1 MKIEIQTVISFFGF
15 QFSTFNFQLKI
26 IEKMDTATNELI
38 QQCTKVKQVI
48 EDSMKWVSD
57 NVEKD
62 KQAVTIYNL
71 KKLRRD
77 AKRYENALPRRP
89 SVAIFG
95 QSQVGKSYLVSNLA
109 KTPEATSLFV
119 KVPDTG
125 EDVDFI
131 ASINPPGGG
140 KEATGLVSRFTT
152 ADPWQPGFKPYM
164 LRLFSQAD
172 LVKIISNGYLSD
184 ITHYTYTIN
193 RDEVQK
199 KLQAMAATVQQSP
212 CPGFSEDDVYDVKEY
227 CNNNFR
233 DHFII
238 KDLNNINFWDDIAA
252 IIPYI
257 DSSRRFE
264 IFEVIWGKQPFF
276 TDLFKKLSDGLKQ
289 VNFLPEIRTEL
300 AALTPQ
306 QDTILDVERLRELYK
321 DVKKPPVNCYDGGTL
336 LATLDRSILSA
347 LTAEV
352 VLPLSDTTADNPKRK
367 FLKEADVLDF
377 PGARSRQQIP
387 EVTFEEKDNN
397 DKLLVFLRG
406 KIAFLFNR
414 YNFNYEISTLLFC
427 MDDKQPEVAD
437 LPKFLYEWIRNTHG
451 GSPEKRAERER
462 QLALLVQQND
472 IEKLIPLLVCF
483 TKFNIELA
491 GNPAT
496 ERPGELGPHNSKWT
510 ARIGANFADQ
520 MGISV
525 GDLWIQNWDNNGP
538 FKNVFPLRDPKWSKS
553 FFEGMDTDGK
563 EIQLRPEYVQKFED
577 MKTSWV
583 NHKDVIAHVHNP
595 LECWNEFTQPNKSG
609 IDYIIKYMSP
619 TCNPIIKR
627 QQIKTGI
634 QDLMNNLYDQLS
646 VFYQGGNIDEKLKR
660 AKVSAAQVFMSLMKM
675 QKDKNTFGN
684 FVDHLTITDDLS
696 WKIYFDL
703 MMKKQIE
710 IDSNASKAPE
720 PQGGK
725 TVSLDL
731 IEMLGQFISIDKD
744 ESAES
749 ILQKLRDFFGL
760 TDDNELKSVLAD
772 SGVDIQALL
781 DARETVK
788 KTGDIKDRAF
798 IFAENLLSR
807 WLEYI
812 EAIKQD
818 DVLAELGMN
827 KKTADLIINELN
839 RNKNRVNLKKVI
851 ADAVREHV
859 ETFQLTSNVDIVARI
874 SAIIINKFVNS
885 LGWDYVPV
893 SERPKV
899 KPTDSLPVFA
909 PRTVKAPAKKDLRL
923 GIEFPGER
931 FFNEWATGLRS
942 SFEANVYYEEGVK
955 DAAKAEADAKLG
967 LILAQLK

>member
-1 MKIEIQTVISFFGF
+1 MSESQETV
-15 QFSTFNFQLKI
+15 T
-26 IEKMDTATNELI
+26 LI

-48 EDSMKWVSD
+48 EDSMKWVTA

-77 AKRYENALPRRP
+77 AKRYESALPRRP

-95 QSQVGKSYLVSNLA
+95 QSQVGQSYLVSNLA
-109 KTPEATSLFV
+109 KTAEAVSLFV

-125 EDVDFI
+125 EEVDFI
-131 ASINPPGGG
+131 ANINPPGGG

-152 ADPWQPGFKPYM
+152 KNNWQAGFKPYL

-184 ITHYTYTIN
+184 ITHYQYAIN
-193 RDEVQK
+193 RDEIQK
-199 KLQAMAATVQQSP
+199 TIQTLAERKQNSP
-212 CPGFSEDDVYDVKEY
+212 CPGFSEDDVYDVKDY

-252 IIPYI
+252 IVPYI
-257 DSSRRFE
+257 DSSERFKVFE
-264 IFEVIWGKQPFF
+264 ILWGKQPFF
-276 TDLFKKLSDGLKQ
+276 TELFKKLSDGLKQ
-289 VNFLPEIRTEL
+289 LNFLSEVRTEL
-300 AALTPQ
+300 SALTPQ

-321 DVKKPPVNCYDGGTL
+321 ETKKPPVNCYDGGTL

-347 LTAEV
+347 LCAEV
-352 VLPLSDTTADNPKRK
+352 VLPLSDETANHPKRA
-367 FLKEADVLDF
+367 FLKDADVLDF

-387 EVTFEEKDNN
+387 EITFEEKDNN

-462 QLALLVQQND
+462 QLALLVQQRE
-472 IEKLIPLLVCF
+472 IEKLIPLLVVF

-496 ERPGELGPHNSKWT
+496 ERPGELGPHNAKWT

-525 GDLWIQNWDNNGP
+525 GDTWIQNWDNNGP

-553 FFEGMDTDGK
+553 FFDGIDTDGVERELK
-563 EIQLRPEYVQKFED
+563 PEYVQKFED
-577 MKTSWV
+577 MKNAWV

-619 TCNPIIKR
+619 TCDPIIKL

-634 QDLMNNLYDQLS
+634 EDLKVQLYDQLS
-646 VFYQGGNIDEKLKR
+646 AFYQGGNIDEKLKK
-660 AKVSAAQVFMSLMKM
+660 AKVFAAQAFMALMKM

-684 FVDHLTITDDLS
+684 FVDKLTITDDLS

-703 MMKKQIE
+703 MMNKQIE
-710 IDSNASKAPE
+710 IAATPV
-720 PQGGK
+720 PQVETGN
-725 TVSLDL
+725 TVDLDL
-731 IEMLGQFISIDKD
+731 IEMLGQFITIEKD
-744 ESAES
+744 EAASS

-760 TDDNELKSVLAD
+760 DTDEELKAVLQE
-772 SGVDIQALL
+772 SGIDIQKLL
-781 DARETVK
+781 DAKENK
-788 KTGDIKDRAF
+788 KKVGGDINDRAF
-798 IFAENLLSR
+798 LFAEKLLSR

-812 EAIKQD
+812 EGVKDD
-818 DVLAELGMN
+818 DVLENLGLN
-827 KKTADLIINELN
+827 KKTADLILNELN
-839 RNKNRVNLKKVI
+839 RCKNRVNLKKII

-859 ETFQLTSNVDIVARI
+859 ETFQLTSNIDIVARI
-874 SAIIINKFVNS
+874 SAILINKFVNS
-885 LGWDYVPV
+885 LGWDFVPV
-893 SERPKV
+893 AERPKV
-899 KPTDSLPVFA
+899 KPTDTLPVFA
-909 PRTVKAPAKKDLRL
+909 PRSVKAPQKKDLKL
-923 GIEFPGER
+923 QIEFPGER

-955 DAAKAEADAKLG
+955 DAEKAEADAKLG
-967 LILAQLK
+967 AILAQLKN

>member
-1 MKIEIQTVISFFGF
+1 MSENPETSK
-15 QFSTFNFQLKI
+15 
-26 IEKMDTATNELI
+26 LI
-38 QQCTKVKQVI
+38 QQCTMVKQVI
-48 EDSMKWVSD
+48 EDSMKWVQT

-77 AKRYENALPRRP
+77 AKRYENALPKRP

-109 KTPEATSLFV
+109 KTPEALSLFV

-125 EDVDFI
+125 EEVDFI
-131 ASINPPGGG
+131 ANINPPGGG

-152 ADPWQPGFKPYM
+152 ADTWQAGFKPYL

-184 ITHYTYTIN
+184 ITHYTYSVN

-199 KLQAMAATVQQSP
+199 EIQNLAAIKQNSP
-212 CPGFSEDDVYDVKEY
+212 CPGFTEDEVYDVKEY

-238 KDLNNINFWDDIAA
+238 KDLNNINFWDDIAS
-252 IIPYI
+252 IVPYI
-257 DSSRRFE
+257 DSAQRYKVFE
-264 IFEVIWGKQPFF
+264 IIWGKQPFF
-276 TDLFKKLSDGLKQ
+276 TELFKKLSDGLRQ
-289 VNFLPEIRTEL
+289 LNFLTSIRTEL

-321 DVKKPPVNCYDGGTL
+321 DTKKPPVNCYDGGTL

-352 VLPLSDTTADNPKRK
+352 VLPLADNTASNPKRT

-462 QLALLVQQND
+462 KLALLVQQND
-472 IEKLIPLLVCF
+472 IEKLIPLLVVF

-496 ERPGELGPHNSKWT
+496 ERPGELGPHNAKWT

-553 FFEGMDTDGK
+553 FFEGIDTDGK
-563 EIQLRPEYVQKFED
+563 EISLRPEYVQKFVD
-577 MKTSWV
+577 MKNSWV

-595 LECWNEFTQPNKSG
+595 LECWDEFTQPNKSG
-609 IDYIIKYMSP
+609 IDYIIKYMTP

-627 QQIKTGI
+627 EQIKAGI
-634 QDLMNNLYDQLS
+634 DDLKTNLYDELS
-646 VFYQGGNIDEKLKR
+646 AFYQGGNIDEKLKK
-660 AKVSAAQVFMSLMKM
+660 AKLSATQAFMALMKM

-684 FVDHLTITDDLS
+684 FLDRLTITDDLS

-703 MMKKQIE
+703 MMNKQIE
-710 IDSNASKAPE
+710 ADAPVAPVAKPATKTLDIDM
-720 PQGGK
+720 
-725 TVSLDL
+725 L
-731 IEMLGQFISIDKD
+731 EMLGQFITI
-744 ESAES
+744 EPGEGAQS
-749 ILQKLRDFFGL
+749 ILGKLKEFFGI
-760 TDDNELKSVLAD
+760 DDNNELKK
-772 SGVDIQALL
+772 IL
-781 DARETVK
+781 DENGINIETLIEEK
-788 KTGDIKDRAF
+788 KDKEEGEIKDRAY
-798 IFAENLLSR
+798 IFAENLISR
-807 WLEYI
+807 WLEHI
-812 EAIKQD
+812 EEIKGD
-818 DVLAELGMN
+818 NVLMQLGMN

-839 RNKNRVNLKKVI
+839 KNKNRVNLKKII

-859 ETFQLTSNVDIVARI
+859 INFQLTSNIDIVARI
-874 SAIIINKFVNS
+874 SAVIINKFVNS
-885 LGWDYVPV
+885 LGWDYVPQA
-893 SERPKV
+893 ERPKV
-899 KPTDSLPVFA
+899 KPTDTLPVFTH
-909 PRTVKAPAKKDLRL
+909 PPVKSPAKKNLKL
-923 GIEFPGER
+923 EIEFPGEK
-931 FFNEWATGLRS
+931 FFSEWATGLKS
-942 SFEANVYYEEGVK
+942 SFEANVYFEENVK

-967 LILAQLK
+967 VILERLKS